1 MGAPM
6 SANYTDAFE
15 HAFDDKGRITI
26 PSEWRQEGY
35 EARLFAFPSRSK
47 CLKVYPESWLG
58 RLRER
63 VANLPFQDPLRQQ
76 LEALARIAQM
86 VGWDQQGRMGVKE
99 RLRRQAGLRRDAVL
113 AGCFDHFEI
122 WSAEAWQALQLGPTT
137 LEDVM
142 EKTGF

>member
-1 MGAPM
+1 M
-6 SANYTDAFE
+6 SANYTDTFE

-47 CLKVYPESWLG
+47 CLKVYPETWLA

-63 VANLPFQDPLRQQ
+63 VSNLSFQDSSRQQ
-76 LEALARIAQM
+76 VEALARIAQM
-86 VGWDQQGRMGVKE
+86 VGWDQQGRIGVKE
-99 RLRRQAGLRRDAVL
+99 RLRKQAGLKREAVL

-122 WSAEAWQALQLGPTT
+122 WSAEAWQALRPGPAT
-137 LEDVM
+137 LEEVM
-142 EKTGF
+142 EKMGL